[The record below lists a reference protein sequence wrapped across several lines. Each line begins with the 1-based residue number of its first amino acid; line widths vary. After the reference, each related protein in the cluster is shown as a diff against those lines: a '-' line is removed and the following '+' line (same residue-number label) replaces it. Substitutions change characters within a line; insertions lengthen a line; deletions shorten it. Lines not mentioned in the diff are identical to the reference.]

1 MNKKN
6 ILIVLLL
13 LLLSTTIIYETYSIY
28 RKENNGGASLRA
40 SIWNVELNQ
49 EGESGNIDLVSGT
62 NNQDYI
68 LKIESTSEVDVS
80 YKIEVSNVPTGVEIS
95 LDGGNFKP
103 SNSSNK
109 IIFDNAGKILYTDT
123 NKEKTHTLT
132 FKSNLGTQVENNRK
146 IKIDVIA
153 QQEI

>member
-103 SNSSNK
+103 SNSNNK
-109 IIFDNAGKILYTDT
+109 I
-123 NKEKTHTLT
+123 
-132 FKSNLGTQVENNRK
+132 R
-146 IKIDVIA
+146 
-153 QQEI
+153 

>member
-49 EGESGNIDLVSGT
+49 EGESGNINLVSGT

-80 YKIEVSNVPTGVEIS
+80 YKIEVSNVPTGLEIS

-103 SNSSNK
+103 SNSNNK